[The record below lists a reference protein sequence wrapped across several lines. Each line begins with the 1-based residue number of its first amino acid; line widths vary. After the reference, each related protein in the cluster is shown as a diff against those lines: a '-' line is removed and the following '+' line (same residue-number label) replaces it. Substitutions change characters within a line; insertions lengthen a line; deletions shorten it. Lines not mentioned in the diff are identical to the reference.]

1 MSGTLERKW
10 IEKYMESLNLLGRT
24 AKVFTGFN
32 VNIDVAHGEK
42 FELDKP
48 PEIGDRVENIEELK
62 AALRYCKENGEN
74 HEVDYSELE
83 IGRGKKR
90 QIGGQGGIMSNYLAE
105 TGNEVILYTS
115 LLSEE
120 LSEIMSEK
128 ILYPVED
135 DNILYLKNIQN
146 AVNSNQTKINHIFE
160 FEGEKS
166 GRLILSGRLK
176 GYEPYLPHDL
186 EEDLPLIQGNI
197 DCCIF
202 SGFHNV
208 TGNKEVRLKKSAEQL
223 GEMHRPI
230 HVEYVHKDRETA
242 NMILNYIVPE
252 ADSLGLDE
260 TELREIA
267 GTLELDPPE
276 SPNFG
281 EAFNLLRK
289 IREKFELS
297 RIHLH
302 THRYHIT
309 LTESHYPVKPE
320 RIRESMLFGELSAIQ
335 LAEKGEIPDSGDLQ
349 DFSVKGKNIQGVQEL
364 ENFGNFH
371 DMKGFA
377 EEGIAELED
386 VTVVGIPVIIHQ
398 DPERTVG
405 MGDLISSGSFSM
417 EQTGNN

>member
-1 MSGTLERKW
+1 LPGALEKKW
-10 IEKYMESLNLLGRT
+10 IEKYKESLNLIERT
-24 AKVFTGFN
+24 AKIFTGFN
-32 VNIDVAHGEK
+32 MNIDEVHGDK
-42 FELDKP
+42 FELDQP
-48 PEIGDRVENIEELK
+48 PEIGDSVETIEELK

-74 HEVDYSELE
+74 HEVDYSELK
-83 IGRGKKR
+83 IGSGEKQ

-105 TGNEVILYTS
+105 TGNEVIFYTS
-115 LLSEE
+115 LLSKE

-128 ILYPVED
+128 ILYPVEE
-135 DNILYLKNIQN
+135 DNVFYLKNIQN

-176 GYEPYLPHDL
+176 GYEPYLPQDL
-186 EEDLPLIQGNI
+186 EEDLPLIQGNT

-223 GEMHRPI
+223 KEMHRPI
-230 HVEYVHKDRETA
+230 HIEYVHKDRETA
-242 NMILNYIVPE
+242 NMILDYILPE

-260 TELREIA
+260 IELREIA
-267 GTLELDPPE
+267 ETLELDTPE
-276 SPNFG
+276 SPNFS
-281 EAFNLLRK
+281 EAFSLLRK
-289 IREKFELS
+289 IREKIGLS

-309 LTESHYPVKPE
+309 LVESHYPVKPE
-320 RIRESMLFGELSAIQ
+320 RLRESMLFGELSAVQ
-335 LAEKGEIPDSGDLQ
+335 LAEKGEIPDSSDLQ
-349 DFSVKGKNIQGVQEL
+349 DFNMEEKNIQGVQEL

-371 DMKGFA
+371 DMERFA

-386 VTVVGIPVIIHQ
+386 VTVVGIPVINHQ
-398 DPERTVG
+398 NPERTVG

-417 EQTGNN
+417 EHAENN